1 MKLLFKQRL
10 FAWLDSYDI
19 YDENQNTVFTV
30 KGVLALKHCF
40 KIYDANSNEVGVIR
54 ERVLTFFC
62 PRFDL
67 IIDGAEA
74 GSIVKEFTFFKPKF
88 TMDFRNWQIEGD
100 WLKWNYQIRSPEGAV
115 AVITKQVF
123 NWTDTY
129 AIDIPNPQDALAALM
144 VVIAIDAVKCTQ
156 KKSS

>member
-30 KGVLALKHCF
+30 KGVLAFKHCF
-40 KIYDANSNEVGVIR
+40 KIYDADGNEVGMIR
-54 ERVLTFFC
+54 ERVMTFFC

-74 GSIVKEFTFFKPKF
+74 GGIVKEFTFFKPKF
-88 TMDFRNWQIEGD
+88 TLEFRNWQIEGD
-100 WLKWNYQIRSPEGAV
+100 WLQWNYQIQSPGKVIA
-115 AVITKQVF
+115 AITKQPF

-129 AIDIPNPQDALAALM
+129 QIDVADPRDALAALM
-144 VVIAIDAVKCTQ
+144 VVIAIDAVKCSQ
-156 KKSS
+156 KNN